1 MNVIS
6 LATLKELKNVTSA
19 IVTMSSDKTKQS
31 IGLKFNHDVKR
42 AEYMSSEKDDASL
55 VWLTNKTR
63 EKLGITPENIIKKLQ
78 DGVIAVV
85 ETQDKDGKNC
95 TILTSPGLISKGEF
109 EL

>member
-6 LATLKELKNVTSA
+6 LQTLKELKNVTSA
-19 IVTMSSDKTKQS
+19 VVTMSSDTSKQS
-31 IGLKFNHDVKR
+31 IGLKFNQPVKR
-42 AEYMSSEKDDASL
+42 QEYMSENDDSSL

-63 EKLGITPENIIKKLQ
+63 EKLGITPKNIITKLQ
-78 DGVIAVV
+78 DGSISVV

-109 EL
+109 EI